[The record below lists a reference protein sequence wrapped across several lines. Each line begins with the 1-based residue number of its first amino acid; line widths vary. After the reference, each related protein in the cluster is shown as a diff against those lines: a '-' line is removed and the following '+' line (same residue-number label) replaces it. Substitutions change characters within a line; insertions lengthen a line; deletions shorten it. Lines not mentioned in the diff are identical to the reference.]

1 MRWPKRSKQYLY
13 YALALPL
20 AVTWCTD
27 ISDNLP
33 ATSQLNLKRA
43 LHDAQVVCSEV
54 VLDQVEGGERDG
66 SVQRYPASSK

>member
-1 MRWPKRSKQYLY
+1 MWPNAKQY
-13 YALALPL
+13 YALALSL

-27 ISDNLP
+27 IDDLP
-33 ATSQLNLKRA
+33 AISQLNLKRA